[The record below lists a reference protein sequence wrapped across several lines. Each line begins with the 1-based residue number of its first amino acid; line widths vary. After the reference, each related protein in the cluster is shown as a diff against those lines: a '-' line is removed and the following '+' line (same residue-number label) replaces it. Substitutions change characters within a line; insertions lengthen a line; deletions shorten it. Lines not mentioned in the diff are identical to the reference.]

1 MSSRVSSAERAVT
14 AEVPCSVC
22 MSRKMESRARTRSLE
37 PCQLVSSRVKPGRS
51 GFSAAFEAETREPAY
66 LTHLRLYACAAWSLE
81 VERSAWRWSGG
92 HGFMIT
98 VLRAVKFV
106 VRNETCGTS
115 ALVQRAWRRA
125 DLALGV
131 GPAEDVRSSRA
142 DGRAK
147 REGRR

>member
-1 MSSRVSSAERAVT
+1 
-14 AEVPCSVC
+14 
-22 MSRKMESRARTRSLE
+22 MESRARTRSLE

-66 LTHLRLYACAAWSLE
+66 LTAYACAAWSLE
-81 VERSAWRWSGG
+81 VERSALRWSGG

-131 GPAEDVRSSRA
+131 GPAEDVVV
-142 DGRAK
+142 
-147 REGRR
+147 EGRRACKARRPKVNSKLGGRGAAYKGP